1 MHVPC
6 IIHDTDVVGCGDDY
20 DDDNAADD
28 DDDH

>member
-28 DDDH
+28 DDH